1 MNIAIIGASGFI
13 GSNLRD
19 EALSRGH
26 TVTAL
31 VSRPERLEAKPALTV
46 KKVDVQQTET
56 LADNLKGFDAVLSA
70 FSGHAQEDVAGYFA
84 KGFDSILSAAKQAG
98 VKRLLVVGGAGSLEV
113 APGKQLIDT
122 PEFPAEYKGT
132 AEGARYALKKLQGQD
147 DVAWTMLSPAA
158 LIAPGQRTGQ
168 YQLGSNQLLT
178 DANGESRISVED
190 FAKAMIDELE
200 APSHQNVRFTLAY
213 A

>member
-13 GSNLRD
+13 GSALRD

-31 VSRPERLEAKPALTV
+31 VSRPERLEARDGLTV
-46 KKVDVQQTET
+46 KKADVQQSER
-56 LADNLKGFDAVLSA
+56 LANQLQGFDAVLSA

-84 KGFDSILSAAKQAG
+84 KGFDSILSAAKLAG
-98 VKRLLVVGGAGSLEV
+98 VKRLMVVGGAGSLEV

-122 PEFPAEYKGT
+122 PDFPAQYKAT
-132 AEGARYALKKLQGQD
+132 AEGARYALNALQGQD

-158 LIAPGQRTGQ
+158 MITPGERSGQ
-168 YQLGSNQLLT
+168 YRLGTNQLLT
-178 DANGESRISVED
+178 DTNGESRISVED
-190 FAKAMIDELE
+190 YAKAMIDELE
-200 APSHQNVRFTLAY
+200 EPAHQNTRFTLAY

>member
-31 VSRPERLEAKPALTV
+31 VSRPERLEARAGLTV
-46 KKVDVQQTET
+46 KKVDVQATEL
-56 LADNLKGFDAVLSA
+56 LADSLRGFDAVLSA
-70 FSGHAQEDVAGYFA
+70 FSGHAQTDVAGYFA
-84 KGFDSILSAAKQAG
+84 KGFDSILSAARTAA

-113 APGKQLIDT
+113 APGVLLIDS
-122 PEFPAEYKGT
+122 PNFPAEYKAS
-132 AEGARYALKKLQGQD
+132 AEGARYALNVLRGQS

-158 LIAPGQRTGQ
+158 LIAPGERTGR
-168 YQLGSNQLLT
+168 YRLGTNQLLT
-178 DANGESRISVED
+178 DTNGESRISVED
-190 FAKAMIDELE
+190 YAKAMIDELE
-200 APSHQNVRFTLAY
+200 APSHPNTRFTLAY
-213 A
+213 V